1 MLTLSYQR
9 SDAKERLISGEL
21 NREKTDDTIQRA
33 YAELEY
39 KWSTTHAEVEDRD
52 TTTTP
57 LKRFLVRQSL
67 KFRPGRRIQMGVG
80 ADYGETELQDTGET
94 TKSTGANATLTWRI
108 GPGMLRAR
116 AFGRRNRS
124 STQRWE
130 SKGLISTYEWRYGAW
145 YPVIRYE
152 YLDDVNEIS
161 DDKRKRHILYFEIK
175 RTFY

>member
-1 MLTLSYQR
+1 
-9 SDAKERLISGEL
+9 
-21 NREKTDDTIQRA
+21 
-33 YAELEY
+33 
-39 KWSTTHAEVEDRD
+39 
-52 TTTTP
+52 
-57 LKRFLVRQSL
+57 
-67 KFRPGRRIQMGVG
+67 
-80 ADYGETELQDTGET
+80 
-94 TKSTGANATLTWRI
+94 
-108 GPGMLRAR
+108 MLRAR
-116 AFGRRNRS
+116 AFGRRNRG